1 MSLRNAV
8 PQNIL
13 LDRIEQEFSPEIA
26 TQISQYFGFH
36 QFDEWF
42 DIFDDINQSYE
53 DCCCKTTLFEQ
64 LHVSDN
70 DQKQKQYLR
79 LKQCLH
85 PCTTNEQTTQNII
98 GNGIKYICNGQTEQF
113 IKDYR
118 SGQVHEI
125 VCQIRTHLGETFA
138 QLFERYVEE
147 QEYVLDSIQEDME
160 TINDS
165 TILEYIMGNATPTV
179 VQMKSSLILIQT
191 KIKNIVM
198 GGPFEEKGQA
208 TAPAIEKIITE
219 IRKMYDP
226 AFAQHIVDKFTEV
239 VNEECYDLESLVED
253 KLKEIHYK
261 DARHYH
267 QVVREIRDVILRI
280 EESPTHSDLIRSDF
294 QYQGIRFFCNA

>member
-1 MSLRNAV
+1 MSFRNAV

-138 QLFERYVEE
+138 QLFERLWKNKNMCWIAFRRIWR
-147 QEYVLDSIQEDME
+147 QSMIQPSW
-160 TINDS
+160 N
-165 TILEYIMGNATPTV
+165 ILWAMPLP
-179 VQMKSSLILIQT
+179 QWSK
-191 KIKNIVM
+191 
-198 GGPFEEKGQA
+198 
-208 TAPAIEKIITE
+208 
-219 IRKMYDP
+219 
-226 AFAQHIVDKFTEV
+226 
-239 VNEECYDLESLVED
+239 
-253 KLKEIHYK
+253 
-261 DARHYH
+261 
-267 QVVREIRDVILRI
+267 
-280 EESPTHSDLIRSDF
+280 
-294 QYQGIRFFCNA
+294 